1 MLRAL
6 IDATFIL
13 ILFVLVRSSDIVIS
27 AIVARDYLRIVFYG
41 LVALLALIWILIK
54 LLGL

>member
-1 MLRAL
+1 MLRSL

-13 ILFVLVRSSDIVIS
+13 ILYVLVRSSDLVIS
-27 AIVARDYLRIVFYG
+27 AIIVRDYLRIAFYG
-41 LVALLALIWILIK
+41 IVALLALIWVLIK